1 MNWTITKMTED
12 LAIQILQ
19 WQYESPYDFYNN
31 ELTNESLNELMNQT
45 YIAVVDENKQ
55 LTGYYCSGI
64 SAIVPA
70 GKEYGAYNE
79 NMIDIGLGLKPELTG
94 AGRGGSFFA
103 FILQNIE
110 NGNIES
116 LPLRLTVATFNKRA
130 IKLYENVGFN
140 TQQSFDS
147 NGIRFQTMIKLK

>member
-12 LAIQILQ
+12 FAIQILQ

-31 ELTNESLNELMNQT
+31 ELTDESLKELMNDT
-45 YIAVVDENKQ
+45 YLAVIDENKQ
-55 LTGYYCSGI
+55 ITGYYCTGI

-79 NMIDIGLGLKPELTG
+79 NMIDLGLGLKPVLTG
-94 AGRGGSFFA
+94 AGRGRSFLT

-110 NGNIES
+110 NANIES
-116 LPLRLTVATFNKRA
+116 LPLRLTVANFNKRA
-130 IKLYENVGFN
+130 IKLYEKVGFI
-140 TQQSFDS
+140 TQQSFNS
-147 NGIRFQTMIKLK
+147 NGIPFQTMIKLR

>member
-1 MNWTITKMTED
+1 MNCTITKMTED
-12 LAIQILQ
+12 FAKEILL
-19 WQYESPYDFYNN
+19 WQYDSPYDFYNN
-31 ELTNESLNELMNQT
+31 ELTDESLKELLNNT
-45 YIAVVDENKQ
+45 YLAVVDETKQ
-55 LTGYYCSGI
+55 LTGYYCTGI

-94 AGRGGSFFA
+94 AGRGGGFLT

-110 NGNIES
+110 DGKIES

-130 IKLYENVGFN
+130 IKLYENVGFI

-147 NGIRFQTMIKLK
+147 KGITFQTMIKYK